1 LNDEVI
7 VHTPVERTA
16 ELVRAIEVAGEHTRL
31 LLFGDTPVRF
41 PLGISVVDC
50 YADAK

>member
-1 LNDEVI
+1 VI
-7 VHTPVERTA
+7 VHAPVERA
-16 ELVRAIEVAGEHTRL
+16 GEVVAAIEAAGERTRR